1 MHRVLEDPAS
11 VRSSAEVFIKPLV
24 LEMAQLVVRGA
35 QMGEIRDGDGPI
47 SLTLI
52 ALAMPI
58 LAYSFAPV
66 VEACTGI
73 EVYAPASIA
82 AIRTQILHRAET
94 LLSPR

>member
-1 MHRVLEDPAS
+1 
-11 VRSSAEVFIKPLV
+11 
-24 LEMAQLVVRGA
+24 
-35 QMGEIRDGDGPI
+35 
-47 SLTLI
+47 
-52 ALAMPI
+52 MPI